1 MNSILMLGDCVGERL
16 NLEVVLGIGGA
27 NRLKSPVLV
36 VKYQF
41 CGVFLTEKNAA

>member
-1 MNSILMLGDCVGERL
+1 MLGDCVGERL

-36 VKYQF
+36 VKYL